1 VLGSTAHLL
10 VRKPVAIFGNWKIL
24 LAHVANRLG
33 RWSNA
38 VADDFVDRLAGRAEI
53 EKVVHGTSECWRTLN
68 ANMGGTLPYIRARVP
83 PFASPVVPPRNV
95 KARVSFAYD

>member
-1 VLGSTAHLL
+1 M

-38 VADDFVDRLAGRAEI
+38 VADDFVDCLAGRAEI
-53 EKVVHGTSECWRTLN
+53 EKVVHGTSGSWRTLN
-68 ANMGGTLPYIRARVP
+68 ANMSGTLPYIRARVP
-83 PFASPVVPPRNV
+83 PFERRKACRPVVPPRNV
-95 KARVSFAYD
+95 KVRLSFAHD